1 MRFTIHPYRRSPS
14 ADERGYMLAG
24 IEDIL
29 QELDDN
35 KMELQSLSSS
45 RFVGFF
51 QTRVREWEVNLSNID
66 ELVSV

>member
-1 MRFTIHPYRRSPS
+1 MKEDTCNGFLI
-14 ADERGYMLAG
+14 D
-24 IEDIL
+24 EDIL

-35 KMELQSLSSS
+35 KMKLQSLSSS